1 MDKDIPLHLHEVIFS
16 SSNPEISRTIGKL
29 EKAGKLKKIA
39 PRVYTPNLE
48 EDPAEIAR
56 RNLFRIVGQ
65 LYPCILLSHRSAL
78 EYRPTQT
85 GDVFLTHTHNRKVE
99 LPGITLNVMRGHG
112 ATEGDN
118 LLTDGLY
125 ISGPER
131 AMLENLQESR
141 TVGGEYKTLPLPGL
155 AEKLG
160 KIVRVS
166 SEERR
171 VGKGCVRT
179 LRVRGSE

>member
-65 LYPCILLSHRSAL
+65 LYPGILLSHRSAL

-85 GDVFLTHTHNRKVE
+85 GDVFLTHTHNRTVE
-99 LPGITLNVMRGHG
+99 LPGITLR
-112 ATEGDN
+112 
-118 LLTDGLY
+118 
-125 ISGPER
+125 
-131 AMLENLQESR
+131 
-141 TVGGEYKTLPLPGL
+141 
-155 AEKLG
+155 
-160 KIVRVS
+160 
-166 SEERR
+166 SEEH
-171 VGKGCVRT
+171 T
-179 LRVRGSE
+179 SELQSLMRISYAVF